1 MTYQMLPSYRHKP
14 ADLAY
19 WRFREGY
26 GAMPHRCLP
35 PADVMFVLAAS
46 QRTPQEYAGV
56 TVIQRHS
63 GGSGPHDALQRVK
76 YPHLPRPRHPQ
87 TYTTSAWPLP
97 LIAFGQE
104 VNIDQDNQQEQPINL
119 SLARS
124 LYATPELD
132 LVPVRMRSCDPVRPN
147 VTWQAVT
154 IITAAG
160 AALELHRTPN
170 SRDIEFALQGDAPAG
185 WETGCRQITATL
197 AVTDAYGASHQA
209 LLPMGAF
216 LSGDIE
222 DEKIWLTADWTTDR
236 KDELKGFAVS
246 GLLARTGRSGT
257 HHGVPVSE
265 AHRRHGRQPVGDRSR
280 SADPGAEAAGRR
292 FLAAVLDFRA
302 VYRVRSASPAQ
313 LDLATAPR

>member
-1 MTYQMLPSYRHKP
+1 MYELDTRPAEQDPPNDYYAGALEYHFADRRDGQSHFARLMTYQMLPSYRRDA
-14 ADLAY
+14 ADLTG

-26 GAMPHRCLP
+26 GATPHRCLP
-35 PADVMFVLAAS
+35 PADVMFGLAAS

-63 GGSGPHDALQRVK
+63 GGSGPHGALQRVK

-147 VTWQAVT
+147 VTWQAV
-154 IITAAG
+154 
-160 AALELHRTPN
+160 
-170 SRDIEFALQGDAPAG
+170 
-185 WETGCRQITATL
+185 
-197 AVTDAYGASHQA
+197 
-209 LLPMGAF
+209 
-216 LSGDIE
+216 
-222 DEKIWLTADWTTDR
+222 
-236 KDELKGFAVS
+236 
-246 GLLARTGRSGT
+246 RS
-257 HHGVPVSE
+257 
-265 AHRRHGRQPVGDRSR
+265 
-280 SADPGAEAAGRR
+280 
-292 FLAAVLDFRA
+292 
-302 VYRVRSASPAQ
+302 
-313 LDLATAPR
+313 